1 MTHRLKPEK
10 VRVVFDCAATY
21 KGQSLNMQ
29 LLQGPDL
36 TNSLVD
42 VLIRFREEPIALVAD
57 VETMF
62 YQVLVEPTD
71 CDAFRFLWW
80 ENNDLNGEPV
90 EYRMVKHVFGAT
102 SSPSCANVCLKKTAS
117 TLIWRGIRQRSVRDG

>member
-1 MTHRLKPEK
+1 MK
-10 VRVVFDCAATY
+10 
-21 KGQSLNMQ
+21 

-36 TNSLVD
+36 TNSLVG

-71 CDAFRFLWW
+71 CDAFRLLWW
-80 ENNDLNGEPV
+80 ESNDLNGEPV

-102 SSPSCANVCLKKTAS
+102 SSPSCANFCLKKTAS
-117 TLIWRGIRQRSVRDG
+117 TFGGEFDKEVS